1 MKEKKRERPAKE
13 GTKESFSLCE
23 CGQTSQ
29 QRERGLFFLVPPPR
43 LSFSPPLSRTDTRHH
58 SANQPISFTHFLLS
72 FPHLPARPTLDFCP
86 NPLTHTPFKNST
98 HTLRSSTIKN
108 GQLPTGVE
116 HNGRKTQKKALYVPH
131 PCLALAAQGFAP
143 SAIFKR
149 PISNSST
156 SSLLAV
162 STICDFSLASSS
174 AA

>member
-1 MKEKKRERPAKE
+1 MSADRQASQESAGCFFLSHRLDSLSLPPSLEQRHQ
-13 GTKESFSLCE
+13 TSFS
-23 CGQTSQ
+23 QPTD
-29 QRERGLFFLVPPPR
+29 FLHSLPSLLPSSSCKTDAR
-43 LSFSPPLSRTDTRHH
+43 LLPKSTH
-58 SANQPISFTHFLLS
+58 SY
-72 FPHLPARPTLDFCP
+72 
-86 NPLTHTPFKNST
+86 PFKNST

-131 PCLALAAQGFAP
+131 PCLALATQGFAP